1 MYSEKYKTPMNVVG
15 GSTNRWKDILC
26 FWIRRINIVNMT
38 ILPKAIF
45 RFNAIYIKLS
55 LTLFTELEQKIL
67 KFIWKYKRPQIAKAI
82 LRKKNEPG
90 SQLQTSQVASV
101 AKNLPAKA
109 GDIRDV
115 GLIPESGRFLE
126 EGVAAHSNIVA
137 WRMPWTEEPGRLQS
151 MGSQRV

>member
-1 MYSEKYKTPMNVVG
+1 
-15 GSTNRWKDILC
+15 
-26 FWIRRINIVNMT
+26 MT

-67 KFIWKYKRPQIAKAI
+67 NFIWKYKRPQIAKAI
-82 LRKKNEPG
+82 PRKKNEAG
-90 SQLQTSQVASV
+90 SRLQTSQVASV
-101 AKNLPAKA
+101 AKNLPANA
-109 GDIRDV
+109 GGIRDV

-137 WRMPWTEEPGRLQS
+137 WRMPWTEEPGRLCSPWGHRESDMTEVTQNDFRLYYNGTVIKS
-151 MGSQRV
+151 MVLAQKQI